1 MFQPSPPPPF
11 LSSSF
16 FFITILCLLHLL
28 FRLLLIHLSLPSPPP
43 PLIPPPRPSLPPH
56 SFDLEINPLT
66 SLLHNLISPPTSLS
80 PSFDLEILSLPH
92 LISILQHL
100 IPRPPPPPPHCLYLF
115 FLVLFLNFIFC
126 IVHLDL
132 LVFFPPFSS
141 SYSSSTSSSSS
152 LSSYSSFPSHFFP
165 FSSPNI
171 PIVVAV
177 WLIPMMQGT

>member
-1 MFQPSPPPPF
+1 MPPSPSLSPPSFDLAIRLLPL
-11 LSSSF
+11 LSS
-16 FFITILCLLHLL
+16 
-28 FRLLLIHLSLPSPPP
+28 LLIHLSLPSPP

-56 SFDLEINPLT
+56 SFDLVINPLT
-66 SLLHNLISPPTSLS
+66 SLLHNLIPPPTSLS

-100 IPRPPPPPPHCLYLF
+100 IPPPPPPPPHCSYLF
-115 FLVLFLNFIFC
+115 FLVLFLKLIFC
-126 IVHLDL
+126 TVLLDL

-177 WLIPMMQGT
+177 WLIPMMQGTLTNPYI

>member
-1 MFQPSPPPPF
+1 MPPSPSFDLAIRLLPL
-11 LSSSF
+11 LSS
-16 FFITILCLLHLL
+16 
-28 FRLLLIHLSLPSPPP
+28 LLIHLSLPSPP

-56 SFDLEINPLT
+56 SFDLVINPLT
-66 SLLHNLISPPTSLS
+66 SLLHNLIPPPTSLS

-100 IPRPPPPPPHCLYLF
+100 IPPPPHCSYLF
-115 FLVLFLNFIFC
+115 FLVLFLKLIFC
-126 IVHLDL
+126 IVLLDL

-177 WLIPMMQGT
+177 WLIPMMQGTLTNPYI